1 MTSEASTNDSSATA
15 ARPSDADARADGG
28 AQADAGARAQA
39 RPAEAPPGDA
49 LLHCLIK
56 VTHYYG
62 RPVTEADL
70 RAATPVPA
78 GGMSLPSFERAAQR
92 LGYKVGRQKVDAGK
106 LAHLPTPFVTIPR
119 KGRLA
124 RLVIERDQ
132 DDLVLLDPFTNE
144 RSLVRPGA
152 LADEVAEA
160 FLVKPDSGVGDRGRR
175 HHPSAGWRG
184 LISSRLRGV
193 LWELALASLVIN
205 LFALIAPLFTMTVYN
220 KVIGQAALDTLTV
233 LSIGMITIYG
243 FEFILRVVRGY
254 VSSHTGAR
262 LDALIGGEVVHRLL
276 HQPFSYF
283 EGAASG
289 QISER
294 LRQLDTIRNFFTG
307 QMPMTVVDLAFV
319 SIFLIALF
327 FISPI
332 FAALALGAI
341 PLFVLLSLMFHKKQK
356 ALIEHSFAAL
366 AAKSSALNE
375 TVNNAV
381 TIKSLG
387 LESDVER
394 RWEGRLAATA
404 WHGFKAH
411 NLSNW
416 LTSLT
421 TTLQQVIGLA
431 VIFIG
436 ARLVI
441 ERELTI
447 GALIAASILVT
458 RAIAPMRQVV
468 SAWYQVQEVK
478 AAFNRLSEIME
489 AKPEEEP
496 GDVAP
501 QPPLRGDIKVDAVT
515 YSFDRNQPPV
525 LRNVT
530 VEFAS
535 GEVVAIIGPSGSGKS
550 TLAKILQGLYPP
562 DSGRVLIDGTDI
574 HHISRASLRAQ
585 LGVVPQET
593 QLFAGTVRENIMMGQ
608 PLDAPERAV
617 AAAKFVGAHD
627 FIQRLP
633 RGYDTPIGERG
644 VGISAGQRQ
653 LLCVARALIRNPRI
667 LILDEATSALD
678 PAAEEALLVNLRR
691 QARGRT
697 IILITHRM
705 APLSI
710 ADKAVL
716 LINGQVDKVGPP
728 KEVVAYARERMAPQ
742 RTAETETEPGGDGQ
756 PDGAPPDP
764 RRAVP
769 PPVSAAS

>member
-1 MTSEASTNDSSATA
+1 MTRSTSDIEPDDHWAAPDSGGDSARQRPASTEGVTGAADS
-15 ARPSDADARADGG
+15 RDSDQGSGPRVDV
-28 AQADAGARAQA
+28 
-39 RPAEAPPGDA
+39 
-49 LLHCLIK
+49 LMHCLIK
-56 VTHYYG
+56 ITHYYG
-62 RPVTEADL
+62 RPITESDL
-70 RAATPVPA
+70 RAATPIPPN
-78 GGMSLPSFERAAQR
+78 GMNLAVFERAAQR
-92 LGYKVGRQKVDAGK
+92 LGYKTGRQKADK
-106 LAHLPTPFVTIPR
+106 SHLAAMPTPFITIPK
-119 KGRLA
+119 KGRVA
-124 RLVIERDQ
+124 RLVVDRDE
-132 DDLVLLDPFTNE
+132 DDLVLLNPFNGE
-144 RSLVRPGA
+144 RAHVPPEA
-152 LADEVAEA
+152 LAAEMAEA
-160 FLVKPDSGVGDRGRR
+160 ILIKPDTGVGDKRKR
-175 HHPSAGWRG
+175 HNAPGGSWRG
-184 LISSRLRGV
+184 LVTSRLKGV
-193 LWELALASLVIN
+193 LWELGIASLVIN
-205 LFALIAPLFTMTVYN
+205 LFALLAPLFTMTVYN

-233 LSIGMITIYG
+233 LAIGMITIYL
-243 FEFILRVVRGY
+243 FEFVLRVVRGY

-319 SIFLIALF
+319 SLFVIALF

-332 FAALALGAI
+332 FAAIALGAI
-341 PLFVLLSLMFHKKQK
+341 PVFVLISLVFHRKQK
-356 ALIEHSFAAL
+356 GLIEQSFTAL

-416 LTSLT
+416 LGSLT
-421 TTLQQVIGLA
+421 TTLQQVIGLS

-436 ARLVI
+436 AHLVI
-441 ERELTI
+441 EGELTI
-447 GALIAASILVT
+447 GALIASSILVT

-468 SAWYQVQEVK
+468 TAWYQVQEVK
-478 AAFNRLSEIME
+478 AAFNRLGEIME
-489 AKPEEEP
+489 AEPEEEP
-496 GDVAP
+496 GDIAP
-501 QPPLRGDIKVDAVT
+501 QPPLKGDIKVDEVS
-515 YSFDRNQPPV
+515 YSFDPNQPPI
-525 LRNVT
+525 LRNVSL
-530 VEFAS
+530 EFGS
-535 GEVVAIIGPSGSGKS
+535 GEVVAVIGPSGSGKS
-550 TLAKILQGLYPP
+550 TLVKILQGLYVP
-562 DSGRVLIDGTDI
+562 DHGRVLIDGTDI
-574 HHISRASLRAQ
+574 RHISRATLRAQ
-585 LGVVPQET
+585 LGVVPQEN
-593 QLFAGTVRENIMMGQ
+593 QLFAGTVRENIMIGQ

-627 FIQRLP
+627 FIQQLS

-644 VGISAGQRQ
+644 FGISAGQRQ
-653 LLCVARALIRNPRI
+653 LLCMARALIRNPRI

-691 QARGRT
+691 HARGRT
-697 IILITHRM
+697 IIIVTHRM

-716 LINGQVDKVGPP
+716 LINGQVDKIGPP
-728 KEVVAYARERMAPQ
+728 KEVVAYARERMSPNRQSQAQ
-742 RTAETETEPGGDGQ
+742 ERDDDATNEHSQGNATK
-756 PDGAPPDP
+756 A
-764 RRAVP
+764 
-769 PPVSAAS
+769 VSAE

>member
-1 MTSEASTNDSSATA
+1 MTDSTTVPGA
-15 ARPSDADARADGG
+15 AADAVVRAPSPPESAAPESAAPAAPATLQGP
-28 AQADAGARAQA
+28 AG
-39 RPAEAPPGDA
+39 DV

-56 VTHYYG
+56 LTHFYG
-62 RPVTEADL
+62 RPIGEADL
-70 RAATPVPA
+70 RAATPIPP
-78 GGMSLPSFERAAQR
+78 GGMNLAVFERAAQR
-92 LGYKVGRQKVDAGK
+92 LGYKTGRQKATPEQ
-106 LAHLPTPFVTIPR
+106 LAAMPAPFVSIPTR
-119 KGRLA
+119 GRMA
-124 RLVIERDQ
+124 RLVIDRDQ
-132 DDLVLLDPFTNE
+132 GDLVLLDPFTNE
-144 RSLVRPGA
+144 RARVTPAA
-152 LADEVAEA
+152 LAAETAEA
-160 FLVKPDSGVGDRGRR
+160 ILVKPDSGIGDKRLR
-175 HHPSAGWRG
+175 HHAPGRSWRG
-184 LISSRLRGV
+184 LISSRLKGV
-193 LWELALASLVIN
+193 LWELAIASLVIN

-220 KVIGQAALDTLTV
+220 KVIGQGALDTLTV
-233 LSIGMITIYG
+233 LSIGMVTVYA

-276 HQPFSYF
+276 HQPFAYF

-307 QMPMTVVDLAFV
+307 QMPMTVVDLGFV
-319 SIFLIALF
+319 LLFVVALF

-332 FAALALGAI
+332 FAGVALAAI
-341 PLFVLLSLMFHKKQK
+341 PLFVLISLAFHRKQK
-356 ALIEHSFAAL
+356 VLIEQSFAAL

-375 TVNNAV
+375 TVNNAI

-416 LTSLT
+416 LGSLT
-421 TTLQQVIGLA
+421 TTLQQAIGLA
-431 VIFIG
+431 VIVLG
-436 ARLVI
+436 AQLVI
-441 ERELTI
+441 DGDLSI
-447 GALIAASILVT
+447 GALIASSILVT

-468 SAWYQVQEVK
+468 TAWYQVQEVK
-478 AAFNRLSEIME
+478 AAFNRLGEIME

-496 GDVAP
+496 GDIAP
-501 QPPLRGDIKVDAVT
+501 QPPLKGDVRVDGVT
-515 YSFDRNQPPV
+515 YGFDPNQPPI
-525 LRNVT
+525 LRNVSLD
-530 VEFAS
+530 FKS

-550 TLAKILQGLYPP
+550 TLVKILQGLYLP
-562 DSGRVLIDGTDI
+562 DHGRVLIDGTDI
-574 HHISRASLRAQ
+574 QHISRASLRAQ

-593 QLFAGTVRENIMMGQ
+593 QLFAGTVRENIMIGQ

-627 FIQRLP
+627 FIQRLA

-644 VGISAGQRQ
+644 FGISAGQRQ
-653 LLCVARALIRNPRI
+653 LLCMARALIRNPRI

-691 QARGRT
+691 HARGRT
-697 IILITHRM
+697 IIIVTHRM

-716 LINGQVDKVGPP
+716 LINGEVDRVGPP
-728 KEVVAYARERMAPQ
+728 KEVVAYARERMTPGRQGPDQPPEQEDDSQ
-742 RTAETETEPGGDGQ
+742 REDAGMA
-756 PDGAPPDP
+756 GATP
-764 RRAVP
+764 
-769 PPVSAAS
+769 